1 MAIFRGIGGA
11 GDSTT
16 DATVTEVTQ
25 QAVNAANSATAASTS
40 ASSAATSASNAS
52 TSATNAANSATSA
65 SNSAST
71 ASDAATAAQT
81 AQTNAE
87 TAETNAESAQTAAEA
102 AQTAAELA
110 ETNAETAYDNFD
122 DRYLGSK
129 TSDPSVD
136 NDGDALI
143 TGALY
148 FNTTDDVMKVYNG
161 TSWLAIPV
169 SETYTGTV
177 TSVGGTG
184 TVNGLTL
191 TGTVTTSGNLTLGGT
206 LSVQAGDIDSETA
219 TDGYVLTADG
229 AGNAAWEAVSGTGTV
244 TSVSATVPTGFTI
257 SGSPIISSGT
267 LAIGFDTGYVLPT
280 TASQTNWNT
289 AYGWGD
295 HSTAGYLTSVAFG
308 DLTSTPTTLSGYGI
322 TDAATSAQG
331 ALADSALQPNDNIST
346 LTNDAGYT
354 TNAATS
360 AQGALA
366 DSALQPN
373 DNIST
378 LTNDSG
384 YTTNTG
390 TVTSVSGTGTVNG
403 LTLAGTVT
411 TSGDLTLGGTLA
423 VQAGDIDS
431 QTATDG
437 YVLTAD
443 GAGNAAWEV
452 APAGYTDSDVDTHL
466 NTATAS
472 SGEVLSWTGTDYD
485 WIAAGGGGA
494 SALTIDTKSAAYTV
508 VSGDLGKIINFSSG
522 SSAVA
527 TLPDITTVSSGFH
540 VSIWNTAGTNVS
552 ISVKPAAGQQIGSSS
567 GNGFTNVAPFILE
580 WGVGINLVSD
590 GTYWH
595 ISDAKIYGNYKNTLA
610 IGSGAKAT
618 NNWALA
624 IGATSRSDGV
634 SSIAIGSS
642 TAATTA
648 TANNGVAIGNGAQ
661 AVTGANAMALGNSR
675 ASGVSSFA
683 AAITNNTSTY
693 GATGANSVAIGDLA
707 KATNT
712 GSVAIGDGASAS
724 GSGSVALGYDTVA
737 TSTRAYAL
745 SAYGRAEAV
754 YSATLFGARAK
765 SSVQGKAAYGPAY
778 LVGQGEVQ
786 GGMLVCTAS
795 TSDATATA
803 LTTTNSAASATNQV
817 ILPNNSAYAF
827 HGIIVARIDAAS
839 GTNCAAWKVEGLI
852 RREGSAGTTVL
863 VNSATT
869 VLDNTP
875 AWGMALSADTTNG
888 GLAITVTGA
897 AATNIRWVATVHTS
911 EVTYA

>member
-25 QAVNAANSATAASTS
+25 QAVNAADSATAASAS

-87 TAETNAESAQTAAEA
+87 TAETNAESAQTAAE
-102 AQTAAELA
+102 LA
-110 ETNAETAYDNFD
+110 ETNAETAQAAAETAYDNFD

-206 LSVQAGDIDSETA
+206 LSVQASDIDSETA

-229 AGNAAWEAVSGTGTV
+229 AGNAAWESVSSTGTV

-257 SGSPIISSGT
+257 SGSPITSSGT
-267 LAIGFDTGYVLPT
+267 LAIGFDTGYALPT

-295 HSTAGYLTSVAFG
+295 HSTAGYLTSYTETDPVVGAV
-308 DLTSTPTTLSGYGI
+308 TGI
-322 TDAATSAQG
+322 VKADG
-331 ALADSALQPNDNIST
+331 AGNISAAV
-346 LTNDAGYT
+346 AGTDY
-354 TNAATS
+354 
-360 AQGALA
+360 LA
-366 DSALQPN
+366 SE
-373 DNIST
+373 T
-378 LTNDSG
+378 
-384 YTTNTG
+384 YTG

-403 LTLAGTVT
+403 LTLTGTVT

-485 WIAAGGGGA
+485 WIAAGGGGGA

-508 VSGDLGKIINFSSG
+508 VSGDLGKIIFMSNTG
-522 SSAVA
+522 NV
-527 TLPDITTVSSGFH
+527 TLPDPAVVGLGFWVIVKVS
-540 VSIWNTAGTNVS
+540 NNRT
-552 ISVKPAAGQQIGSSS
+552 S
-567 GNGFTNVAPFILE
+567 GNTLVPS
-580 WGVGINLVSD
+580 VGTIAGLSNFALDVGMSVRVISD
-590 GTYWH
+590 GANWITDRDGSHMFSYQTYGSKEQARATGSRS
-595 ISDAKIYGNYKNTLA
+595 IALGDGASAANNYSTALGKNAKATATNSLA
-610 IGSGAKAT
+610 IGSTNASTNAT
-618 NNWALA
+618 GTASAA
-624 IGATSRSDGV
+624 IGANSGTS
-634 SSIAIGSS
+634 GSQ
-642 TAATTA
+642 AA
-648 TANNGVAIGNGAQ
+648 GSG
-661 AVTGANAMALGNSR
+661 AMALGGSR
-675 ASGVSSFA
+675 ASGTDSFA
-683 AAITNNTSTY
+683 AAIANNTSTY
-693 GATGANSVAIGDLA
+693 GATATGAVAMGYQS
-707 KATNT
+707 KASGTYAFSAGRNGT
-712 GSVAIGDGASAS
+712 ASADRSLNFGSFSNAS
-724 GSGSVALGYDTVA
+724 GSSSAILAGISCSATQPYSLVLNGAGSTSSIYGKIVWGNHGLGNCHGGMYRLFSETADATPKVMA
-737 TSTRAYAL
+737 TSTQ
-745 SAYGRAEAV
+745 V
-754 YSATLFGARAK
+754 V
-765 SSVQGKAAYGPAY
+765 SS
-778 LVGQGEVQ
+778 
-786 GGMLVCTAS
+786 
-795 TSDATATA
+795 
-803 LTTTNSAASATNQV
+803 TNQI
-817 ILPNNSAYAF
+817 ILFNNSANSF
-827 HGIIVARIDAAS
+827 HGTIVARQQAS
-839 GTNCAAWKVEGLI
+839 AGTACAAWKIEGLI

-863 VNSATT
+863 VNSAIT

-888 GLAITVTGA
+888 GLKIEVTGE

-911 EVTYA
+911 EVTY